1 MVSEASSNYRELG
14 NLVDTMEKY
23 HQEGK
28 LKGAE
33 IFLLKNNL
41 VLDNVFYK
49 GTSSS
54 RTLFELILR
63 LRKVKLEENIRLHI
77 IHVAGTR
84 MIVSGV
90 DALSRDETSKGVI
103 ERKNIFY
110 ISFLSISQQHHEI
123 LFFWRG

>member
-110 ISFLSISQQHHEI
+110 ISFLSISQQHREI

>member
-1 MVSEASSNYRELG
+1 M
-14 NLVDTMEKY
+14 
-23 HQEGK
+23 
-28 LKGAE
+28 
-33 IFLLKNNL
+33 
-41 VLDNVFYK
+41 LDNVFYK

-90 DALSRDETSKGVI
+90 DALSRDETSKGVM
-103 ERKNIFY
+103 EGKNIFY
-110 ISFLSISQQHHEI
+110 ISFLSISQQHREI

>member
-63 LRKVKLEENIRLHI
+63 LRKVKLEGNMRLHI
-77 IHVAGTR
+77 IYLAGTK
-84 MIVSGV
+84 MVVSGV
-90 DALSRDETSKGVI
+90 DALSRDETSKGVM
-103 ERKNIFY
+103 EGKNIFY
-110 ISFLSISQQHHEI
+110 ISFLSISQQHREI